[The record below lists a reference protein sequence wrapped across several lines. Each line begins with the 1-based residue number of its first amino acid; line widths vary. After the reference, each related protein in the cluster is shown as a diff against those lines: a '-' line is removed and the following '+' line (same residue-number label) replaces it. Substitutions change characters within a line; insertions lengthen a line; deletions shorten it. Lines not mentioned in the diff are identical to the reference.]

1 MQRISSA
8 SKQYAIVAL
17 PPASL
22 HSAGLP
28 VRGDGAP
35 VPRVQFAGFRLPR
48 LRLGDDPSFDAPFF
62 DAWSLPA
69 PVLWPCRFLR
79 FVSVV

>member
-28 VRGDGAP
+28 VRSDGAP

-48 LRLGDDPSFDAPFF
+48 LRWETIPLSTRPIF

-69 PVLWPCRFLR
+69 PVLWPRRFLR